1 MKKPKHSIKKTLLT
15 GLAIIV
21 PLYLT
26 FLIIRFVF
34 NVLADPLSPAVTIL
48 FQKINIQVT
57 YLPWVINIIAVFLTL
72 LLFYIVGLLGKYF
85 ITKKLLL
92 AVESILFSIPM
103 VQPIYHTMKKMVSL
117 LTDSGEHI
125 YEKVVSVPFLD
136 GKMQVIGFITG
147 SKLLN
152 NEEYLS
158 IFVPTS
164 PNPTSGY
171 LLFVK
176 PSAVKEL
183 DISIENALKLV
194 VSVGIMDADKEMASN
209 KKPIDHST

>member
-26 FLIIRFVF
+26 FLIIHFVF
-34 NVLADPLSPAVTIL
+34 NVLAGPLSPVVVML
-48 FQKINIQVT
+48 FQKINIHIT

-72 LLFYIVGLLGKYF
+72 LLFYIVGLLGKHF
-85 ITKKLLL
+85 ITKKLLFSL
-92 AVESILFSIPM
+92 ESILFSIPM

-117 LTDSGEHI
+117 FTDSGENI
-125 YEKVVSVPFLD
+125 YQKVVAVPFLD
-136 GKMQVIGFITG
+136 GKIQTIGFITG

-176 PSAVKEL
+176 PTAVKEL
-183 DISIENALKLV
+183 DMSIESALKLV
-194 VSVGIMDADKEMASN
+194 VSVGIMDTDKEM
-209 KKPIDHST
+209 KPIDHST

>member
-1 MKKPKHSIKKTLLT
+1 MKESSNSIKKTLLT
-15 GLAIIV
+15 GLAIIA

-34 NVLADPLSPAVTIL
+34 NVLADPLSPALTIL
-48 FQKINIQVT
+48 FQKINIQIA

-72 LLFYIVGLLGKYF
+72 LLFYIVGLLGKHF
-85 ITKKLLL
+85 ITTKLLRSL
-92 AVESILFSIPM
+92 ESILFSIPM
-103 VQPIYHTMKKMVSL
+103 VQPIYHTMKKMITL
-117 LTDSGEHI
+117 FTDSGEHI
-125 YEKVVSVPFLD
+125 YEKVVAVPFLD
-136 GKMQVIGFITG
+136 GNMQVIGFITG

-171 LLFVK
+171 LLFLK

-183 DISIENALKLV
+183 DISIESALKLV
-194 VSVGIMDADKEMASN
+194 VSVGIMDTDKKTAPN

>member
-34 NVLADPLSPAVTIL
+34 NVLAGPLSPVVVML
-48 FQKINIQVT
+48 FQKINIHIT

-72 LLFYIVGLLGKYF
+72 LLFYIMGLLGKHF

-92 AVESILFSIPM
+92 SLESILFSIPM
-103 VQPIYHTMKKMVSL
+103 VQPIYHTMKKMISL
-117 LTDSGEHI
+117 FTESGEDI
-125 YEKVVSVPFLD
+125 YKKVVAVPFLD
-136 GKMQVIGFITG
+136 GNMQVIGFITG
-147 SKLLN
+147 SKVLN

-176 PSAVKEL
+176 PAAVKEL
-183 DISIENALKLV
+183 DISIESALKLV
-194 VSVGIMDADKEMASN
+194 VSVGIMDTDKEMASN
-209 KKPIDHST
+209 KKPIE